1 MLINPLKKLRYNVR
15 NKERAT
21 SSLENT
27 HLPLSIRLKNSTVIP
42 MLRARFQVVKEI
54 WPAHLEISHQYRY
67 NPPVLQSQMGRL
79 VKRCVKNVVLH
90 KKNEEDPQ
98 YLASQHVHIM
108 LSMPSIVEHINR

>member
-15 NKERAT
+15 NNERAT
-21 SSLENT
+21 SPLENT

-42 MLRARFQVVKEI
+42 MLRARFQVVKGI
-54 WPAHLEISHQYRY
+54 WPAHLGISHQYRY

-90 KKNEEDPQ
+90 KKK
-98 YLASQHVHIM
+98 
-108 LSMPSIVEHINR
+108 